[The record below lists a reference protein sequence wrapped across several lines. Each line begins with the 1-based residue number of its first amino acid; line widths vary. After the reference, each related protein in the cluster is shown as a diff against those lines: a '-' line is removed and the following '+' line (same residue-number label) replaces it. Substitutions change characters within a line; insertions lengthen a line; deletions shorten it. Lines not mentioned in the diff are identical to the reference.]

1 MTPALL
7 ADWQVIVAGRPG
19 WQGALAVLD
28 GLTARGVTWL
38 QKASD
43 ANLRWL
49 YRNAGIFLTLSHAEG
64 FNMPLVEAGSY
75 GLPVICSDLPIHRS
89 VAPPWARFTSTDV
102 DAEVLRLLLNGA
114 AARPEPEAITRYGE
128 RFSWARRR
136 THDTLFWTWRRLQ
149 PSQRSKCDGSSAV
162 VRMTKRA

>member
-1 MTPALL
+1 
-7 ADWQVIVAGRPG
+7 
-19 WQGALAVLD
+19 
-28 GLTARGVTWL
+28 
-38 QKASD
+38 
-43 ANLRWL
+43 L

-128 RFSWARRR
+128 RFSWATVCDNIERP
-136 THDTLFWTWRRLQ
+136 LLAI
-149 PSQRSKCDGSSAV
+149 RSA
-162 VRMTKRA
+162 